1 MKKILYFTAMW
12 CGPCKMMAPTI
23 AELLSEGYLITK
35 IDVDSNKELAIQYN
49 IKSIPTF
56 VLVEN
61 DNEIL
66 RKVGPQSKE
75 SLKLLL
81 N

>member
-1 MKKILYFTAMW
+1 MKKILYFTATW

-23 AELLSEGYLITK
+23 SELVAEGCYITK
-35 IDVDSNKELAIQYN
+35 IDVDSNPGLAAQYGV
-49 IKSIPTF
+49 KSIPTF
-56 VLVEN
+56 ILVEN

-75 SLKLLL
+75 ELKKLL

>member
-1 MKKILYFTAMW
+1 MKKILYFTAVW

-23 AELLSEGYLITK
+23 TELLSEGYLITK